1 MCNHLPAITIT
12 YLVIVFVYNGIVC
25 QKPVTIMKQ
34 FYQVLGNTVISSIT
48 NMTVWFGLIFYV
60 YLQTRSVF
68 ATSLLSGI
76 YLLLTALTGIWFGS
90 IVDHNRKKNVMSVS
104 TLISLILYGVAFFI
118 SIGTKSGSFT
128 YLSSPILWIFSTIIL
143 LGVIV
148 SNIRGIVLPTLV
160 TLLVPEKIHDK
171 ANGMAGTANG
181 VGFMIT
187 SVISGFL
194 VGHSGMYGVL
204 LLGVFLNLL
213 TLLHLHTISIQENR
227 IVHGEHKPSLDVHKT
242 LATIRAVPGLLALI
256 LFTTFNNFLGGVF
269 MSLMDAYGLS
279 LVSVQVWGVLWGV
292 LSFSFILGGVLIA
305 KFGLGK
311 NPVRTMFVANIVIWI
326 ISSVFTVYPSITL
339 LSIGMFVY
347 LCIVPFIQASE
358 FTIIQKVVPKERQG
372 RIFGFAQSVEQA
384 ASPLTAFA
392 IGPLTQF
399 IFIPWMTQGQGAQ
412 LIGGWFGTGPDRG
425 IALVFTLA
433 GITGLCATLIAM
445 RTKYY
450 SLLSNQY
457 SKE

>member
-1 MCNHLPAITIT
+1 
-12 YLVIVFVYNGIVC
+12 
-25 QKPVTIMKQ
+25 
-34 FYQVLGNTVISSIT
+34 
-48 NMTVWFGLIFYV
+48 
-60 YLQTRSVF
+60 
-68 ATSLLSGI
+68 
-76 YLLLTALTGIWFGS
+76 
-90 IVDHNRKKNVMSVS
+90 
-104 TLISLILYGVAFFI
+104 
-118 SIGTKSGSFT
+118 
-128 YLSSPILWIFSTIIL
+128 
-143 LGVIV
+143 
-148 SNIRGIVLPTLV
+148 
-160 TLLVPEKIHDK
+160 
-171 ANGMAGTANG
+171 
-181 VGFMIT
+181 
-187 SVISGFL
+187 
-194 VGHSGMYGVL
+194 
-204 LLGVFLNLL
+204 
-213 TLLHLHTISIQENR
+213 
-227 IVHGEHKPSLDVHKT
+227 
-242 LATIRAVPGLLALI
+242 
-256 LFTTFNNFLGGVF
+256 
-269 MSLMDAYGLS
+269 
-279 LVSVQVWGVLWGV
+279 
-292 LSFSFILGGVLIA
+292 
-305 KFGLGK
+305 
-311 NPVRTMFVANIVIWI
+311 MFVANIVIWI